1 MTFTE
6 RKEGGATNKP
16 LSEQYRLIAKQWV
29 AAEAAASLLEETKS
43 AFLAKMMTSLGDM
56 PVSRAE
62 MQVKADARWYRFIEG
77 MVEARS
83 NAALLKV
90 QLEYV
95 RMRHSEQQSE
105 EASKRAEMR
114 L

>member
-1 MTFTE
+1 M
-6 RKEGGATNKP
+6 NSNQP

-29 AAEAAASLLEETKS
+29 AADSVASLLEETKS
-43 AFLAKMMTSLGDM
+43 AVLAKMMTREGNL

-62 MQVKADARWYRFIEG
+62 MNVKASTAWQLFIES
-77 MVEARS
+77 MVKARS
-83 NAALLKV
+83 EAALLKV

-95 RMRHSEQQSE
+95 RMRFSEQQSE

>member
-1 MTFTE
+1 MNE
-6 RKEGGATNKP
+6 NLP

-29 AAEAAASLLEETKS
+29 DADAAASLMEETKS
-43 AFLAKMMTSLGDM
+43 AALSGWMKGEGDI

-62 MQVKADARWYRFIEG
+62 MNVKASKHWSEFITA
-77 MVEARS
+77 MVEARKKAS
-83 NAALLKV
+83 LLKV
-90 QLEYV
+90 QLEFI
-95 RMRHSEQQSE
+95 RMQFSEQQSH

>member
-1 MTFTE
+1 M
-6 RKEGGATNKP
+6 NSNQP

-29 AAEAAASLLEETKS
+29 AADTVASLLEETKS
-43 AFLAKMMTSLGDM
+43 AVLAKMMTREGNL

-62 MQVKADARWYRFIEG
+62 MNVKASTAWQDFIES
-77 MVEARS
+77 MVKARS
-83 NAALLKV
+83 EAALLKV

-95 RMRHSEQQSE
+95 RMRFSEQQSE